1 MRILYITPT
10 FQHPKV
16 RGSLRHYYFIHELAQ
31 RHAITLLMLER
42 NPTAA
47 EALAEMVTYT
57 EQLLTFKVNPP
68 AQSAVGKMVKR
79 LPLIGNQ
86 TAQQLALRQSVA
98 AMKSV
103 FAQLM
108 CEEEF
113 DLVLFHGKDCF
124 PVIAGWHARPLVID
138 FCDATSFRVRTKM
151 RHVNGIMAALLG
163 LRYLQVRQVERK
175 MVQGTAQVA
184 FISQRDQ
191 AAILG
196 ANSQAAVI
204 PNGIELAYWT
214 RHSHNPEPNCLI
226 FTGMMDYAPNEDAAL
241 HLIDVILPHIRPH
254 VPDIK
259 VIIAGRNPTAAL
271 RKRAQRAPDVLVTG
285 FVDDMRDYLEKATV
299 FVAPLRF
306 GAGMQNK
313 LQEALA
319 MEVPIVTSSLGAN
332 GLRVEE
338 GEELPLYAAD
348 EAETFAK
355 QVIQLL
361 NQPAERLRLAQAGCR
376 FAQKHFDWVR
386 SAQQLEQMCMAA
398 MKNGVSRIEKLH
410 HLSLY
415 QPSNDISFQNFSK
428 TDCRLQESSSVNR
441 INPSFSLGR
450 KR

>member
-16 RGSLRHYYFIHELAQ
+16 RGSLRHYYFIRELAQ
-31 RHAITLLMLER
+31 RHAITLLTLER
-42 NPTAA
+42 SPIAA
-47 EALAEMVTYT
+47 EALAEMASYT
-57 EQLLTFKVNPP
+57 ERLLTFKVKPP
-68 AQSAVGKMVKR
+68 TQSAVGKLLKR
-79 LPLIGNQ
+79 VPLIGNQ

-98 AMKSV
+98 AMKQA
-103 FAQLM
+103 FQQLVRA
-108 CEEEF
+108 EQF

-124 PVIAGWHARPLVID
+124 PVIADGQPLPLVID

-151 RHVNGIMAALLG
+151 RHVKGPMAAMLG

-175 MVQGTAQVA
+175 MVQGTDQVA
-184 FISQRDQ
+184 FISQRDR

-196 ANSQAAVI
+196 DNSQAAVI

-214 RHSHNPEPNCLI
+214 RRSHNPEPNCLI
-226 FTGMMDYAPNEDAAL
+226 FTGVMDYAPNEDAAL
-241 HLIDVILPHIRPH
+241 HLIDTILPHIRPH
-254 VPDIK
+254 VPNLK

-271 RKRAQRAPDVLVTG
+271 RERAARHPDVIVTG
-285 FVDDMRDYLEKATV
+285 FVDDMRDYVEKATV

-348 EAETFAK
+348 EDEVFAK

-361 NQPAERLRLAQAGCR
+361 NQPAERQRLAQAGRR

-398 MKNGVSRIEKLH
+398 TQNGVWSTEKSHSPVAL
-410 HLSLY
+410 
-415 QPSNDISFQNFSK
+415 PTK
-428 TDCRLQESSSVNR
+428 
-441 INPSFSLGR
+441 
-450 KR
+450 